1 MLTLHF
7 DFQTLPDRQAFYR
20 ALVQQSAATDDFGNN
35 LDALWDWLTGG
46 MALPATLVLQHAED
60 ASASAEF
67 APVLALLEEAQ
78 QQLDG
83 ELRLVRKG

>member
-7 DFQTLPDRQAFYR
+7 DFENLSDRQAFYR
-20 ALVQQSAATDDFGNN
+20 ALVQQSACPVDFGNN

-46 MALPATLVLQHAED
+46 MALPATLYLAHADD
-60 ASASAEF
+60 ASGSAEF

-78 QQLDG
+78 QQLEG
-83 ELRLVRKG
+83 ELRLVRGE